1 MTKALVAN
9 MARHHPL
16 VMTVTITTVIITTIM
31 TVTTVMTGTIT
42 TVIIKTGTGGT
53 RAINALFVTTHTI
66 FMRSVSRADKW
77 TNI

>member
-1 MTKALVAN
+1 MTKTLVAN

-16 VMTVTITTVIITTIM
+16 VMTVTITTV
-31 TVTTVMTGTIT
+31 TIT
-42 TVIIKTGTGGT
+42 TVIIMTVTITTGMGT

-77 TNI
+77 TNF

>member
-1 MTKALVAN
+1 MPMTKALVAN

-16 VMTVTITTVIITTIM
+16 VMTVTITTVII
-31 TVTTVMTGTIT
+31 
-42 TVIIKTGTGGT
+42 KTGIRGK

-77 TNI
+77 KNI

>member
-31 TVTTVMTGTIT
+31 TVMTGTIT